1 MSQLPYRGY
10 PAKISEIE
18 VWKDDTDKVALRNN
32 DTDQQRSIMAYSS
45 FELRATAR
53 DRWLQWLT

>member
-1 MSQLPYRGY
+1 MSQLPHRGY

-45 FELRATAR
+45 FELRAT
-53 DRWLQWLT
+53 